1 MKKITLL
8 LNRAAFTLLEVLV
21 AMVILMVG
29 LLGMLKAINVSIVT
43 NVRNEMRTQA
53 ASIAED
59 QLARKKSLPFDN
71 ITTTNNTPRNLDV
84 PIAMRSA
91 VLKYRVT
98 YFVDNISSDSKRIN
112 IGVRWSYKGNNYEHV
127 LSSIVTRPSSH

>member
-1 MKKITLL
+1 
-8 LNRAAFTLLEVLV
+8 
-21 AMVILMVG
+21 MVILMVG

-53 ASIAED
+53 ASIAENL
-59 QLARKKSLPFDN
+59 LASKKSLPFDN
-71 ITTTNNTPRNLDV
+71 ITTTNPKNLSV

-91 VLKYRVT
+91 VLNYTAT
-98 YFVDNISSDSKRIN
+98 YFVDTISSDSRRIN

-127 LSSIVTRPSSH
+127 VTSIVTRPTTK